1 MTDINN
7 TSIENLNIENKDD
20 TKKLKTAIYTLNAV
34 KKYRLKNACK
44 VLEYSKEYN
53 KKKKEEKKKIN
64 PYIDFT
70 KKELFDK
77 LFELENKIKELE
89 LKN

>member
-7 TSIENLNIENKDD
+7 TSIENLNIENKND

-34 KKYRLKNACK
+34 KKYRLKNADK
-44 VLEYSKEYN
+44 MQEYSKLYTQ
-53 KKKKEEKKKIN
+53 KKKEEKRKIN

-70 KKELFDK
+70 KKELFNK
-77 LFELENKIKELE
+77 IFELENKIKELNIN
-89 LKN
+89 K